1 MRFQGA
7 VVCEQGVTFAVV
19 VVKKYILD
27 NPTRREEVRSGFG
40 VAFPGM
46 PITLLAQD
54 HRGRAQYH
62 GRRDIV
68 RFLANVP
75 LKAISW
81 RWYDLN

>member
-7 VVCEQGVTFAVV
+7 VVREQDVTFAVV

-40 VAFPGM
+40 AVFPGI
-46 PITLLAQD
+46 PVTLMAQD
-54 HRGRAQYH
+54 YRGRSQYH

-75 LKAISW
+75 FQAIPW
-81 RWYDLN
+81 RWYALN